1 MFAALIE
8 ADLWVEPPV
17 VEQLFLIESTR
28 AELEW
33 PVEAAPSLVIFESDQ
48 PQFYSGDLGDTEA
61 VLAWLRQFVPDN
73 ADPASEVEASGDT
86 EDEVAQ

>member
-33 PVEAAPSLVIFESDQ
+33 PVERTPRLVLFESEE
-48 PQFYSGDLGDTEA
+48 PHFYPGDLADSEA
-61 VLAWLRQFVPDN
+61 VLAWLEEFVRSSRQEDQ
-73 ADPASEVEASGDT
+73 ETEASGDQS
-86 EDEVAQ
+86 EQDI